1 MAQNELLGEVA
12 FTAQYAR
19 ETEAGGRETWEQAV
33 DRVQAMHTRRFPAL
47 EREIAEAFS
56 FVTTKEVFPS
66 QRSMQFG
73 GAAIERNN
81 MRIYNCTFSVC
92 DRRRFFSEAFWLLL
106 SGCGT
111 GFSVRK
117 THIKQLPRL
126 LTQKELQARRP
137 HKYVVQD
144 SIEGWAFAADKLM

>member
-56 FVTTKEVFPS
+56 FVRPRRSFPLSARCSSVAPPSSATT
-66 QRSMQFG
+66 
-73 GAAIERNN
+73 
-81 MRIYNCTFSVC
+81 
-92 DRRRFFSEAFWLLL
+92 
-106 SGCGT
+106 
-111 GFSVRK
+111 
-117 THIKQLPRL
+117 
-126 LTQKELQARRP
+126 
-137 HKYVVQD
+137 
-144 SIEGWAFAADKLM
+144 

>member
-19 ETEAGGRETWEQAV
+19 ETEAGGRETWEQTV
-33 DRVQAMHTRRFPAL
+33 DRVQAMHTRRFPPLAK
-47 EREIAEAFS
+47 EIAEAFS
-56 FVTTKEVFPS
+56 FVRTKEVFPS

-81 MRIYNCTFSVC
+81 MRMYNCTFSPC
-92 DRRRFFSEAFWLLL
+92 DRTRFFAEAFWLLL

-117 THIKQLPRL
+117 RHIKLLPRL
-126 LTQKELQARRP
+126 LTPKELEARGRRT
-137 HKYVVQD
+137 YVVKD
-144 SIEGWAFAADKLM
+144 